1 MSLKNF
7 SSLRLYGKSLFFV
20 FTQTNQPTISLAT
33 SFKQTKLRKFVIVPK
48 LFALP
53 LIALEEENLKIDLD

>member
-7 SSLRLYGKSLFFV
+7 SSLRLYGKSLFCFY
-20 FTQTNQPTISLAT
+20 TNQPTISLAT

-53 LIALEEENLKIDLD
+53 LIALEENLKIDLD